1 MSADKLNKEKLDEML
16 GHALRKHTE
25 QVPADFTDKM
35 LRQIRESQEQKIL
48 ARVVL
53 EERLALAGCIVLV
66 IIAIAAPVVLPSIA
80 GSLTQQVEGFVDKI
94 SKAIETIAWELNFY
108 TIFMGAFGFA
118 VYYLA
123 YLLTGDGW

>member
-1 MSADKLNKEKLDEML
+1 MPANFTNRVLKQ
-16 GHALRKHTE
+16 LREAEE
-25 QVPADFTDKM
+25 Q
-35 LRQIRESQEQKIL
+35 RIL

-66 IIAIAAPVVLPSIA
+66 IIAITATVVLPSIA
-80 GSLTQQVEGFVDKI
+80 DSLTQQVEGFVDKI
-94 SKAIETIAWELNFY
+94 SKAIETISWELNFY